1 MNKNISYRIYSAVF
15 IGICLVPSVLMPFV
29 KADSSGEKR
38 KLSDAPKIKDDTGK
52 LNFEY
57 FDEFE
62 TYFSEHFAF
71 RQQLVTLDGRLKS
84 TVFGTSPNK
93 DVITGKKGWLYY
105 GETVNDF
112 LNINTLSDRGI
123 NNIKNNLEIMNDY
136 CNQNNARFIF
146 TIAPNKNS
154 VYPEYMPSNYSPADN
169 KGNYEKLS
177 ESFDED
183 FPYCDMKE
191 VILNTKSN
199 IPLYHKKDTHWNN
212 LGAYAGHARLMEM
225 LGREKCPSGNWT
237 VRNDRQ
243 GDLAN
248 MIYPSEKPDDTQI
261 YSDYEYKYQY
271 LGRFMAFDDMSIKTF
286 CEGKNGN
293 LLMYRDSYGEAIIP
307 FMAECFGSA
316 EFTRTVPYRMDG
328 IGENGADT
336 VILEIVERNIPNLQK
351 YAPLMSAP
359 VADGLNF
366 KNLEVCSNLTVHSE
380 ESGNYIHIFG
390 ELGNEFFT
398 GNNTKIF
405 VTANGITYRAFNAF
419 EDKLLEREGETSDNG
434 FSLYI
439 PKDSVVN
446 TKDIT
451 IIAVNDDGSAVSS
464 Q

>member
-1 MNKNISYRIYSAVF
+1 
-15 IGICLVPSVLMPFV
+15 
-29 KADSSGEKR
+29 
-38 KLSDAPKIKDDTGK
+38 
-52 LNFEY
+52 
-57 FDEFE
+57 
-62 TYFSEHFAF
+62 
-71 RQQLVTLDGRLKS
+71 
-84 TVFGTSPNK
+84 
-93 DVITGKKGWLYY
+93 
-105 GETVNDF
+105 
-112 LNINTLSDRGI
+112 
-123 NNIKNNLEIMNDY
+123 
-136 CNQNNARFIF
+136 
-146 TIAPNKNS
+146 
-154 VYPEYMPSNYSPADN
+154 
-169 KGNYEKLS
+169 
-177 ESFDED
+177 
-183 FPYCDMKE
+183 
-191 VILNTKSN
+191 
-199 IPLYHKKDTHWNN
+199 
-212 LGAYAGHARLMEM
+212 
-225 LGREKCPSGNWT
+225 
-237 VRNDRQ
+237 
-243 GDLAN
+243 
-248 MIYPSEKPDDTQI
+248 
-261 YSDYEYKYQY
+261 
-271 LGRFMAFDDMSIKTF
+271 MAFDDMTIKTF
-286 CEGKNGN
+286 REGKNGN
-293 LLMYRDSYGEAIIP
+293 LLIYRDSYGEAIIP

-380 ESGNYIHIFG
+380 ESGNYIHIVG
-390 ELGNEFFT
+390 DLENEFVT